1 MKNCALTNVS
11 SSLNPSSAIQDRLI
25 GRDNVDGIS
34 DFLYCF
40 PEKHILIFTAILLE
54 LFSDILQCYKSV
66 HQSKKFLWIVKKS
79 SVFLYGSS
87 WTTWLRLDFENEGYW
102 TSMQL
107 LSNYVIIFLE
117 EYHYNQTKL
126 RLQKTLAVFSFYIG
140 LSCDVTAWFSS

>member
-1 MKNCALTNVS
+1 MRNCALNNVS

-79 SVFLYGSS
+79 SSFMVAVELHDFVLI
-87 WTTWLRLDFENEGYW
+87 LR
-102 TSMQL
+102 MK
-107 LSNYVIIFLE
+107 VIGP
-117 EYHYNQTKL
+117 
-126 RLQKTLAVFSFYIG
+126 ACSFYQIM
-140 LSCDVTAWFSS
+140 

>member
-1 MKNCALTNVS
+1 MRNCALNNVS

-40 PEKHILIFTAILLE
+40 PEKHITYLYCHSVRIVFWHFAMLQERSSIKNILMNRQKIF
-54 LFSDILQCYKSV
+54 
-66 HQSKKFLWIVKKS
+66 
-79 SVFLYGSS
+79 FLYGSS
-87 WTTWLRLDFENEGYW
+87 WTTWLGLDFENEGYW
-102 TSMQL
+102 TSMHL

-117 EYHYNQTKL
+117 EYRYNQTKL
-126 RLQKTLAVFSFYIG
+126 RLQKTLGVFSFYIG

>member
-1 MKNCALTNVS
+1 MKKCALNNVS

-54 LFSDILQCYKSV
+54 LFSDILQSIKNV
-66 HQSKKFLWIVKKS
+66 LMNRQKIF
-79 SVFLYGSS
+79 FLYGSS
-87 WTTWLRLDFENEGYW
+87 WTTWLGLDFENEGYW

-117 EYHYNQTKL
+117 EYRYNQTKL
-126 RLQKTLAVFSFYIG
+126 RLQKTLGVFSFYIG

>member
-1 MKNCALTNVS
+1 MKNCALNNVS

-25 GRDNVDGIS
+25 GRDNDDGIS

-40 PEKHILIFTAILLE
+40 PEKHILSVRIVFWHFAMLQERSSIKNVLMNRQKIF
-54 LFSDILQCYKSV
+54 
-66 HQSKKFLWIVKKS
+66 
-79 SVFLYGSS
+79 FLYGSS
-87 WTTWLRLDFENEGYW
+87 WTTWLGLDFENEGYW

-117 EYHYNQTKL
+117 EYRYNQTKL
-126 RLQKTLAVFSFYIG
+126 RLQKTLGVFSFYIG

>member
-1 MKNCALTNVS
+1 MKNCALNNVS

-54 LFSDILQCYKSV
+54 LFSDILQSIKNV
-66 HQSKKFLWIVKKS
+66 LMNRQKIF
-79 SVFLYGSS
+79 FLYGSS
-87 WTTWLRLDFENEGYW
+87 WTTWLGLDFENEGYW

-117 EYHYNQTKL
+117 EYRYNQTKL
-126 RLQKTLAVFSFYIG
+126 RLQKTLGVFSFYIG

>member
-1 MKNCALTNVS
+1 MKNCALNNVS

-25 GRDNVDGIS
+25 GRDNDDGIS

-40 PEKHILIFTAILLE
+40 PEKHILSVRIVSWHFAMLQERSSIKNVLMNRQKIF
-54 LFSDILQCYKSV
+54 
-66 HQSKKFLWIVKKS
+66 
-79 SVFLYGSS
+79 FLYGSN
-87 WTTWLRLDFENEGYW
+87 WTTWHRLDFENEGYW

>member
-1 MKNCALTNVS
+1 MRNCALNNVS

-40 PEKHILIFTAILLE
+40 PEKHVLIFTAILLE
-54 LFSDILQCYKSV
+54 LFFWHFAILQER
-66 HQSKKFLWIVKKS
+66 S
-79 SVFLYGSS
+79 SIKNVLMNRQKIFFLYGSS
-87 WTTWLRLDFENEGYW
+87 WTTWLGLDFENEGYW

-117 EYHYNQTKL
+117 EYRYNQTKL
-126 RLQKTLAVFSFYIG
+126 RLQKTLGVFSFYIG

>member
-1 MKNCALTNVS
+1 MRNCALNNVS

-54 LFSDILQCYKSV
+54 LFFWHFAILQER
-66 HQSKKFLWIVKKS
+66 S
-79 SVFLYGSS
+79 SIKNVLMNRQKIFFLYGSS

-117 EYHYNQTKL
+117 EYRYNQTKL
-126 RLQKTLAVFSFYIG
+126 RLQKTLGVFSFYIG

>member
-1 MKNCALTNVS
+1 MRNCALNNVS

-40 PEKHILIFTAILLE
+40 PEKHILSVRIVFWHFAMLQERSSIKNVLMNRQKIF
-54 LFSDILQCYKSV
+54 
-66 HQSKKFLWIVKKS
+66 
-79 SVFLYGSS
+79 FLYGSS
-87 WTTWLRLDFENEGYW
+87 WTIWLRLDFENEGYW

-117 EYHYNQTKL
+117 EYRYNQTKL
-126 RLQKTLAVFSFYIG
+126 RLQKTLGVFSFYIG

>member
-1 MKNCALTNVS
+1 MRNCALNNVS

-40 PEKHILIFTAILLE
+40 PEKHILSVRIVFWHFAMLQERSSIKNVLMNRQKIF
-54 LFSDILQCYKSV
+54 
-66 HQSKKFLWIVKKS
+66 
-79 SVFLYGSS
+79 FLYGSS

-117 EYHYNQTKL
+117 EYRYNQTKL
-126 RLQKTLAVFSFYIG
+126 RLQKTLGVFSFYIG

>member
-1 MKNCALTNVS
+1 MKNCALNNVS

-40 PEKHILIFTAILLE
+40 PEKHILSVRIVFWHFAMLQERSSIKNVLMNRQKIF
-54 LFSDILQCYKSV
+54 
-66 HQSKKFLWIVKKS
+66 
-79 SVFLYGSS
+79 FLYGSS

>member
-1 MKNCALTNVS
+1 MRNCALNNVS

-66 HQSKKFLWIVKKS
+66 HQSKMFLWIVKKS
-79 SVFLYGSS
+79 SSFMVAVELYDFVLI
-87 WTTWLRLDFENEGYW
+87 LR
-102 TSMQL
+102 MK
-107 LSNYVIIFLE
+107 VIGP
-117 EYHYNQTKL
+117 
-126 RLQKTLAVFSFYIG
+126 ACSFYQIM
-140 LSCDVTAWFSS
+140 

>member
-1 MKNCALTNVS
+1 MRNCALNNVS

-40 PEKHILIFTAILLE
+40 PEKHILSVRIVFWHFAMLQERSSIKNVLMNRQKIF
-54 LFSDILQCYKSV
+54 
-66 HQSKKFLWIVKKS
+66 
-79 SVFLYGSS
+79 FLYGSS

-117 EYHYNQTKL
+117 EYRYNQTKL
-126 RLQKTLAVFSFYIG
+126 RLQKTLGVFSFYFG

>member
-1 MKNCALTNVS
+1 MRNCALNNVS

-66 HQSKKFLWIVKKS
+66 HQWKKFLWIVKKS
-79 SVFLYGSS
+79 SSFMVAVELHDFVLI
-87 WTTWLRLDFENEGYW
+87 LR
-102 TSMQL
+102 MK
-107 LSNYVIIFLE
+107 VIGP
-117 EYHYNQTKL
+117 
-126 RLQKTLAVFSFYIG
+126 ACSFYQIM
-140 LSCDVTAWFSS
+140 

>member
-1 MKNCALTNVS
+1 MKNCALNNVS

-40 PEKHILIFTAILLE
+40 PEKHLLIFTAILLE
-54 LFSDILQCYKSV
+54 LFSDILQSIKNV
-66 HQSKKFLWIVKKS
+66 LMNRQKIF
-79 SVFLYGSS
+79 FLYGSS
-87 WTTWLRLDFENEGYW
+87 WTTWLGLDFENEGYW

-117 EYHYNQTKL
+117 EYRYNQTKL
-126 RLQKTLAVFSFYIG
+126 RLQKTLGVGLFSFYIG

>member
-1 MKNCALTNVS
+1 MKNCALNNVS

-40 PEKHILIFTAILLE
+40 PEKHILSVRIVFWHFAMLQERSSIKNVLMNRQKIF
-54 LFSDILQCYKSV
+54 
-66 HQSKKFLWIVKKS
+66 
-79 SVFLYGSS
+79 FLYGSS

-117 EYHYNQTKL
+117 EYRYNQTKL
-126 RLQKTLAVFSFYIG
+126 RLQKTLGVFSFYIG

>member
-1 MKNCALTNVS
+1 MKNCALNNVS

-40 PEKHILIFTAILLE
+40 PEKHILSVRIVFWHFAMLQERSSIKNVLMNRQKIF
-54 LFSDILQCYKSV
+54 
-66 HQSKKFLWIVKKS
+66 
-79 SVFLYGSS
+79 FLYGSS
-87 WTTWLRLDFENEGYW
+87 WTTWLGLDFENEGYW

-117 EYHYNQTKL
+117 EYRYNQTKL
-126 RLQKTLAVFSFYIG
+126 RLQKTLGVFSFYIG

>member
-1 MKNCALTNVS
+1 MRNCALNNVS

-54 LFSDILQCYKSV
+54 LFFWHFAILQER
-66 HQSKKFLWIVKKS
+66 S
-79 SVFLYGSS
+79 SIKNVLMNRQKIFFLYGSS

-126 RLQKTLAVFSFYIG
+126 RLQKTLGVFSFYIG
-140 LSCDVTAWFSS
+140 LSCDVTAWLSS

>member
-1 MKNCALTNVS
+1 MKKCALNNVS

-66 HQSKKFLWIVKKS
+66 HQSKMSLWIVKKS
-79 SVFLYGSS
+79 SSFMVAVELHDLVLI
-87 WTTWLRLDFENEGYW
+87 LR
-102 TSMQL
+102 MK
-107 LSNYVIIFLE
+107 VIG
-117 EYHYNQTKL
+117 T
-126 RLQKTLAVFSFYIG
+126 ACSFYQIM
-140 LSCDVTAWFSS
+140 

>member
-1 MKNCALTNVS
+1 MKNCALNNVS

-54 LFSDILQCYKSV
+54 LFSDILQSIKNV
-66 HQSKKFLWIVKKS
+66 LMNRQKIF
-79 SVFLYGSS
+79 FLYGSS

-117 EYHYNQTKL
+117 EYRYNQTKL
-126 RLQKTLAVFSFYIG
+126 RLQKTLGVFSFYIG